1 MSNKNSQ
8 KFAQGKKKKKGRDL
22 RLEFIVIDD
31 NGISFT
37 SKERYRFK
45 KENK

>member
-1 MSNKNSQ
+1 LLKE
-8 KFAQGKKKKKGRDL
+8 KKKKGRDL
-22 RLEFIVIDD
+22 RHEFLVIDD